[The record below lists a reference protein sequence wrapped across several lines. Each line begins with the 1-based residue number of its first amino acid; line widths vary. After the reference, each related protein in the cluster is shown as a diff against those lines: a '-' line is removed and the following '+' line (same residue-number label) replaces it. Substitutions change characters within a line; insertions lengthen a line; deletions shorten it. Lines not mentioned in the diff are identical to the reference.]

1 MIEGGNY
8 SECKGLRRKGGGVTL
23 QGLTTYHAEFV
34 PYTNKLT
41 GDDDPMIVFAPGRF
55 IHMSTC
61 RRYGWVVRDERGR
74 IMS

>member
-1 MIEGGNY
+1 MNVRVYDE
-8 SECKGLRRKGGGVTL
+8 KRGVTL
-23 QGLTTYHAEFV
+23 QGLITYDAELV

-61 RRYGWVVRDERGR
+61 RRYGGVVRDEQGQVV
-74 IMS
+74 S